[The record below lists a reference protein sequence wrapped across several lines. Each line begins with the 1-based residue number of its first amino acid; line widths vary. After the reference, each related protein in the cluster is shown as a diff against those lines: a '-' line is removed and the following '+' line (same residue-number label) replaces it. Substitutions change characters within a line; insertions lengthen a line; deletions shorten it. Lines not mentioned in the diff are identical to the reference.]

1 MMNMPTGFIAVIFN
15 ITKEI
20 IALNMMKTTLVK
32 K

>member
-1 MMNMPTGFIAVIFN
+1 MMNMLTDFITVIFN